1 MMIAQNIK
9 NKGIYLGYFTYV
21 DGFDSNDNPMKCLN
35 FSGSFRWSEYVNMG
49 DMVYG
54 MYINDQLVKIGMTTD
69 KKGWAGRSS
78 TYCNKSPYER
88 TNKMFRRVLS
98 ERFNLDEVKIEVYG
112 IQTRRETIEHF
123 DPITN
128 TILTVT
134 VSMARDIE
142 KQWTDIAKNQGEDL
156 YLCTQN

>member
-1 MMIAQNIK
+1 MTIAQNIK

-21 DGFDSNDNPMKCLN
+21 DGFDNVNNPMKRLK
-35 FSGSFRWSEYVNMG
+35 FTGPFRRFEYINMG

-54 MYINDQLVKIGMTTD
+54 MYINDQLVKIGMTAS
-69 KKGWAGRSS
+69 KKGWADRKG
-78 TYCNKSPYER
+78 TYCNNNPGEQ
-88 TNKMFRRVLS
+88 TNKMFRRVLGD
-98 ERFNLDEVKIEVYG
+98 RFDLDKIKIDVYG
-112 IQTRRETIEHF
+112 VQSPQVTKEYF

-128 TILTVT
+128 TMLTVT